1 MDKGSHTYSD
11 GSKYEGEM
19 ENGKRHG
26 RGILVRPDGMKYEG
40 EWKNDKPSGQGTL
53 TSPEG
58 KQRSGKWENGKLV
71 KESVSTESKSNINEN
86 IERENQYLKQLNQKL
101 SQELSNLKA
110 QQNEKSLFLDEDRGS
125 RRSQEETSHPYIGNV
140 SNPKRVS
147 RIVILL
153 TFFRSIILIPQYII
167 LVVWGF
173 LSMITLFIMWVVA
186 IFTARYPDGMYY
198 FVLGLFQKQ
207 IQYVLY
213 ASCLTHKYPPFRFS
227 GKEFKE

>member
-1 MDKGSHTYSD
+1 MDTSSHNYSD
-11 GSKYEGEM
+11 GSKYKGEM
-19 ENGKRHG
+19 KDGKRHG
-26 RGILVRPDGMKYEG
+26 RGIFVRPDGMKYEG
-40 EWKNDKPSGQGTL
+40 EWQDDKPGGRGIL
-53 TSPEG
+53 TSPDG
-58 KQRSGKWENGKLV
+58 KQRSGIWKNGKLV
-71 KESVSTESKSNINEN
+71 EESGSIKPQSNTYGD
-86 IERENQYLKQLNQKL
+86 IERENLQLKQMNQKL
-101 SQELSNLKA
+101 KQELSNLKA
-110 QQNEKSLFLDEDRGS
+110 QKNEESLFFDEDRGS
-125 RRSQEETSHPYIGNV
+125 KRSQEETGHPYLGNV
-140 SNPKRVS
+140 SNPERVS

-213 ASCLTHKYPPFRFS
+213 ASCLTHKYPPFSFGGS
-227 GKEFKE
+227 EFNE